1 MKKAIL
7 PVVISILVVI
17 SLIVWIVNDP
27 GLKSSDNIQ
36 FIIILLL
43 VIFGFYFGYRRIT
56 SEKRGEPAE
65 DELSKK
71 VLQKAAAL
79 SYYLSLYLWLVI
91 MYLTDKLKN
100 DPEVMFGW
108 GILGMGIIFAISWLF
123 YNFRGIRDA

>member
-17 SLIVWIVNDP
+17 SLIVWMVNDP